1 MAPDNHQP
9 AGHGQKFTRNME
21 KAIASL
27 LVNPSI
33 PDAAKEVGIGER
45 TLWRWFKIPEFEKAY
60 RLARREVVRHA
71 VVNVQAAMSEAVETL
86 RSIMNDGSAPASARV
101 SAARAVIDTGLKAV
115 ELEDLDHR
123 LSAIEEIIKTGR

>member
-27 LVNPSI
+27 LANPSI

-45 TLWRWFKIPEFEKAY
+45 TLWRWLKISEFEKAY
-60 RLARREVVRHA
+60 SEARREVVRHA